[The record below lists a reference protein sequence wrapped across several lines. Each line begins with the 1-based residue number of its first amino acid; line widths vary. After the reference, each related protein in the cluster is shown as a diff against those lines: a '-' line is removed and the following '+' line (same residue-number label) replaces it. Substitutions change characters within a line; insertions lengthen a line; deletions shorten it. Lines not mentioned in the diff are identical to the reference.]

1 MYGYLSQIINFID
14 IELEK
19 NFIFLKYLNSNL
31 PKRKTTTFYFENS
44 IDLDSLRIQKIYE
57 KVESPTPVTQVVSP
71 PSFSPGGVEETK
83 YDLLSDLIIQV
94 NQTYGG
100 MLNDEDKVQLARF
113 NEKLELDEEVKMYM
127 KGNNSEV
134 NKKNFFSKKCNE
146 VIIDDIDN
154 SAVFY
159 EKINSNKSMKD
170 LVFRLLYE
178 NYQNK
183 SVR

>member
-1 MYGYLSQIINFID
+1 M
-14 IELEK
+14 E
-19 NFIFLKYLNSNL
+19 
-31 PKRKTTTFYFENS
+31 
-44 IDLDSLRIQKIYE
+44 IQKTYRE
-57 KVESPTPVTQVVSP
+57 K
-71 PSFSPGGVEETK
+71 GK
-83 YDLLSDLIIQV
+83 SDQF
-94 NQTYGG
+94 
-100 MLNDEDKVQLARF
+100 ASF
-113 NEKLELDEEVKMYM
+113 NEKLEVDEEVKMYM

-178 NYQNK
+178 NYQSK
-183 SVR
+183 IIK